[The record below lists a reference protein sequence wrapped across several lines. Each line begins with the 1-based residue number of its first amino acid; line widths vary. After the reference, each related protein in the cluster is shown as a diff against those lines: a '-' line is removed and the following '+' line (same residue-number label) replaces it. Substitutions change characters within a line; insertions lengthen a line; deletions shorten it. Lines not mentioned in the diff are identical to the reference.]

1 MDLSASFSRALLAG
15 FGAAYS
21 DLLRVTTRS
30 TGNREDARELV
41 HDTWLRLAEHADGA
55 AGEGASPADGA
66 PAPREVAAYLTTMA
80 QNLAI
85 DHLRRGQRHAR
96 HVRDETVQ
104 IELAAPHVP
113 DVAESVMYAQAL
125 AALQTALAKLPER
138 TRAVFVA
145 HRVQGEK
152 QPLIAERLGVSVN
165 TVERDLI
172 QASAC
177 IEDAL
182 HRWRGTAPGRANPS
196 AATSPGRRRSLG
208 ALLGLAGLGAGGT
221 LAWQQWCVYRDT
233 QVQWALAALSQRG
246 QFMRYTL
253 ADGSA
258 MQLDAMSQAEVRYYA
273 GRRVVQLSR
282 GAAFFSVV
290 RDEARPFIVEAGAV
304 RATVLGTRFGVE
316 RLGPEA
322 GDAVL
327 VQVESGRVRV
337 EAPGMSPRMLGAG
350 EGLRLSADGQVMPTA
365 GQAAS
370 WREGELVFEGATLG
384 QALARLSR
392 YTRSDLH
399 ATPGAARLPLS
410 GRVRIAQAGAWLDA
424 LPRAMPVQL
433 QRQPGGEVLVALQ
446 GE

>member
-1 MDLSASFSRALLAG
+1 MELSASFTRALLAG
-15 FGAAYS
+15 FGSAYA

-30 TGNREDARELV
+30 TGNRDEARELV
-41 HDTWLRLAEHADGA
+41 HDTWLRLAEHANGA
-55 AGEGASPADGA
+55 AAESASPAGEG
-66 PAPREVAAYLTTMA
+66 PAPREVTAYLTTMA
-80 QNLAI
+80 QNLAL

-96 HVRDETVQ
+96 HLRDETLQV
-104 IELAAPHVP
+104 ELAAPRAP

-125 AALQTALAKLPER
+125 AALQAALAGLPER

-145 HRVQGEK
+145 HRVHGEK
-152 QPLIAERLGVSVN
+152 QPVIAERLGVSVN

-172 QASAC
+172 HAGAC

-182 HRWRGTAPGRANPS
+182 HRWRGTAPGRAQMAS
-196 AATSPGRRRSLG
+196 ASPGRRRSLG

-233 QVQWALAALSQRG
+233 HVQWSLAALSQRA

-253 ADGSA
+253 DDGSA
-258 MQLDAMSQAEVRYYA
+258 MQLDASSQAEVRYYA
-273 GRRVVQLSR
+273 GRRVVQLVR

-290 RDEARPFIVEAGAV
+290 RDEARPFVVEAGAV
-304 RATVLGTRFGVE
+304 RVTVLGTRFGVE

-337 EAPGMSPRMLGAG
+337 EAPGMPPRVLGAG
-350 EGLRLSADGQVMPTA
+350 EGLRRSADGRVVPTQ

-370 WREGELVFEGATLG
+370 WREGELVFEDATLG
-384 QALARLSR
+384 EALARLSR
-392 YTRSDLH
+392 YTRTDLH

-433 QRQPGGEVLVALQ
+433 QRQPGGDVRVALL
-446 GE
+446 GD

>member
-1 MDLSASFSRALLAG
+1 MDLSASFSRTLLAG
-15 FGAAYS
+15 FGAAYA

-55 AGEGASPADGA
+55 TGEGATPADGA

-80 QNLAI
+80 QNLSI
-85 DHLRRGQRHAR
+85 DYLRRGQRHAR

-104 IELAAPHVP
+104 VELAAPHVP

-125 AALQTALAKLPER
+125 AALQAALAKLPER
-138 TRAVFVA
+138 ARAVFVA
-145 HRVQGEK
+145 HRLHGEK

-182 HRWRGTAPGRANPS
+182 HRWRGTAPGRMQP
-196 AATSPGRRRSLG
+196 TSGGRRRSLG

-221 LAWQQWCVYRDT
+221 LAWQQWGVYRDT
-233 QVQWALAALSQRG
+233 HVQWSLAALSQRA

-258 MQLDAMSQAEVRYYA
+258 MQLDALSQAEVRYYA

-304 RATVLGTRFGVE
+304 RVTVLGTRFGVE

-337 EAPGMSPRMLGAG
+337 EAPGMSPRVLGAG
-350 EGLRLSADGQVMPTA
+350 EGLRLSADGKATPTA

-370 WREGELVFEGATLG
+370 WREGELVFEDAPLG

-392 YTRSDLH
+392 YTRADLQ

-433 QRQPGGEVLVALQ
+433 QRRAGGDVRVALQ